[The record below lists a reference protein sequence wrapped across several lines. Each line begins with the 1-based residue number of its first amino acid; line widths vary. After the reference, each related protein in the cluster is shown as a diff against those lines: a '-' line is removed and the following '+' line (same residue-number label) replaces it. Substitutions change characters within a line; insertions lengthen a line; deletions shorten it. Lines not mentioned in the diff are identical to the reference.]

1 MTHDR
6 AAKPTIRETVYN
18 WADNKQPGTTS
29 IQDRDALVSA
39 LEWREMQDGDKDA
52 EETRE
57 RGPCTGSDSTS
68 PISVSVAD
76 RAAKEGEGREPD
88 LVIERMPDWNY
99 GAFLNASDASC
110 IAIGETAQEARN
122 NGMRELL
129 RRATQP
135 PQELVSL
142 REALAKHR
150 YDYAEIDLVAQ
161 CSCGWKYDAPVGRY
175 NGWDWWA
182 IHFEAV
188 LAPDFAETE
197 EAIRKLSWDQPCNGK
212 WTAVVR
218 VEHVLA
224 ILRAALTRGEV
235 GK

>member
-1 MTHDR
+1 
-6 AAKPTIRETVYN
+6 
-18 WADNKQPGTTS
+18 
-29 IQDRDALVSA
+29 
-39 LEWREMQDGDKDA
+39 
-52 EETRE
+52 
-57 RGPCTGSDSTS
+57 
-68 PISVSVAD
+68 
-76 RAAKEGEGREPD
+76 
-88 LVIERMPDWNY
+88 
-99 GAFLNASDASC
+99 
-110 IAIGETAQEARN
+110 
-122 NGMRELL
+122 MRELAIAWSL
-129 RRATQP
+129 RGWIEAFENGHLVVARDKQEWWEQRCIEQRELLGLPAIASQP
-135 PQELVSL
+135 LPELEGL

-197 EAIRKLSWDQPCNGK
+197 EAIRKLSWDESYNGK

-224 ILRAALTRGEV
+224 ILRAALTRGAV
-235 GK
+235 GG